1 MLSNLPARRTSRA
14 LSRREREVVAELEAA
29 QAYGVVAAARE
40 SARIHAIASVTH
52 QAMLAVDQIS
62 TVEAALIRRRPDERA
77 EVRLRYVAD
86 SAASAIGD
94 VVVGLDRRL

>member
-1 MLSNLPARRTSRA
+1 MSTNLVRS
-14 LSRREREVVAELEAA
+14 SRRGLSPVERKVVREIELA
-29 QAYGVVAAARE
+29 QADGVVAAAYE
-40 SARIHAIASVTH
+40 SARIDAIAATSH
-52 QAMLAVDQIS
+52 RALLAVDQIS

-77 EVRLRYVAD
+77 EVRLRFVAD